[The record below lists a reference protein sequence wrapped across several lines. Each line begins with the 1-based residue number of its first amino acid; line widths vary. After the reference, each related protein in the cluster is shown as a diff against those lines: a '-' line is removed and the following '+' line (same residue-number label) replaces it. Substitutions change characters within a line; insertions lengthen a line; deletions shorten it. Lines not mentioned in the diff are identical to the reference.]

1 MLFENVDR
9 FEEIPEVYGVF
20 PLRDDFLEA
29 GNSALKKF
37 GLQAKVIDNVIRI
50 PFTDRL
56 LFSEDEYD
64 LYGVDDEDNAD
75 MKAWRTRMDAC
86 ISLNRSLDEG
96 IREVWCEYTVILPD
110 DENNREFDDYYEPRL
125 NEYDR
130 GYDLIEA
137 FLNKAVDAA

>member
-1 MLFENVDR
+1 MLLENVDR
-9 FEEIPEVYGVF
+9 FEEIPEVYGAF
-20 PLRDDFLEA
+20 PLKENFLEA
-29 GNSALKKF
+29 GNAALKQY
-37 GLQAKVIDNVIRI
+37 GLQAEVIDNVIHI

-75 MKAWRTRMDAC
+75 MKAWRMRMDAC
-86 ISLNRSLDEG
+86 ISLNGDPDEG
-96 IREVWCEYTVILPD
+96 IREVWCEYAVVLPE
-110 DENNREFDDYYEPRL
+110 DENNREFDDCYEPRM

-130 GYDLIEA
+130 GYDLIEI